1 MSQNENH
8 NAAPAI
14 DAAPAIKAWRFPS
27 TYTVLIAITA
37 VVWLLTWVI
46 PAGHYQSRD
55 GRPVA
60 GSFQV
65 TASPLT
71 TEQHFK
77 ELFLAPVNGLYGIE
91 NSAGH
96 VGPYENGSVFGAIGV
111 FFYVLSLGA
120 FIVTTTKTGAI
131 DACLRH
137 VAERFRLRGG
147 LLIGMVMLLIAIG
160 GSTYGMGEETL
171 GFYALL
177 VPLLLGLG
185 FDRMTAVGVILVGS
199 VVGNMNST
207 VNPFMTG
214 AASAGAGVPMGTGI
228 GLRFIMFIVLT
239 GIAIAYVVIYARRVQ
254 KNAKHSVVGFTDED
268 REMAKPRLQLPQ
280 PMTGQQKAVMFTFA
294 GTFCLMIFAIIP
306 WAQVIVGPQA
316 ASWPWQL
323 DWYFPEL
330 TALFLVMS
338 AVTGII
344 GGLRSNAL
352 YNAMLAG
359 IADFMGAA
367 LVIMLAR
374 GITVIMHNAQITDT
388 VLHSMESVVSG
399 ASSGLFAIIMYL
411 IIMPLSFLV
420 PSSSG
425 LATLAM
431 PVLAP
436 IADFTGVG
444 REIVVTAFQGAV
456 GTIAMISPTSAIVMS
471 GLALA
476 KVSYPRYLMWVLPL
490 LLILAVTTCL
500 FLAIGATLF

>member
-1 MSQNENH
+1 MSEYENA
-8 NAAPAI
+8 AAPATR
-14 DAAPAIKAWRFPS
+14 KAWRFPN
-27 TYTVLIAITA
+27 TYTVLLAITA
-37 VVWLLTWVI
+37 VVWLLTFII
-46 PAGHYQSRD
+46 PSGQYHMAD

-71 TEQHFK
+71 TVQRIK
-77 ELFLAPVNGLYGIE
+77 ELFLAPVNGLYGVE
-91 NSAGH
+91 NAAGH
-96 VGPYENGSVFGAIGV
+96 VGPYESGNLFGAIGV

-131 DACLRH
+131 DACLGH
-137 VAERFRLRGG
+137 VAQRFRQRGG
-147 LLIGMVMLLIAIG
+147 LLIVMVMLLIAIG

-214 AASAGAGVPMGTGI
+214 AASAGAGVPMGSGI
-228 GLRFIMFIVLT
+228 GLRFAMFIVLT
-239 GIAIAYVVIYARRVQ
+239 AIAILYVVRYARRVQ
-254 KNAKHSVVGFTDED
+254 RNAAHSVVGFSAED
-268 REMAKPRLQLPQ
+268 RELAQARLQLPP
-280 PMTGQQKAVMFTFA
+280 PMNRRQKGVMLTFA
-294 GTFCLMIFAIIP
+294 VTFIFMIFAIIP
-306 WAQVIVGPQA
+306 WAQVIAGPNA
-316 ASWPWQL
+316 TSWSWQL

-330 TALFLVMS
+330 TALFFVMS
-338 AVTGII
+338 IVTGLL
-344 GGLRSNAL
+344 GGLRGNGL

-359 IADFMGAA
+359 ISDFMGAA
-367 LVIMLAR
+367 LVIVLAR

-388 VLHSMESVVSG
+388 VLHSMESLANGAPSG
-399 ASSGLFAIIMYL
+399 TFTVMMYL
-411 IIMPLSFLV
+411 LIMPLSFLV

-436 IADFTGVG
+436 MADFTDVG
-444 REIVVTAFQGAV
+444 REMVVTAFQCAV

-476 KVSYPRYLMWVLPL
+476 KVSYTRYLLWVLPL
-490 LLILAVTTCL
+490 LGLLVVLNCL
-500 FLAIGATLF
+500 FLVLGAALK

>member
-1 MSQNENH
+1 MSQYES
-8 NAAPAI
+8 
-14 DAAPAIKAWRFPS
+14 DAGQTASKQWRFPS
-27 TYTVLIAITA
+27 AYTVLIVIT
-37 VVWLLTWVI
+37 VLVWLLTWII
-46 PAGHYQSRD
+46 PAGHYTLQD

-65 TASPLT
+65 TDSPLPADK
-71 TEQHFK
+71 HIL

-91 NSAGH
+91 NAEGH
-96 VGPYENGSVFGAIGV
+96 VGPYESGSVFGAIGV

-131 DACLRH
+131 DACLGH
-137 VAERFRLRGG
+137 VAQRFRQRGG
-147 LLIGMVMLLIAIG
+147 VLIVMVMLLIAIG

-214 AASAGAGVPMGTGI
+214 AASAGAGVPLGSGI

-239 GIAIAYVVIYARRVQ
+239 ALSIAYVVMYSRRV
-254 KNAKHSVVGFTDED
+254 KRNADHSVVGFTAED
-268 REMAKPRLQLPQ
+268 RDLAKAQLQLPQ
-280 PMTGQQKAVMFTFA
+280 PMTGQQKAVMAAFA
-294 GTFCLMIFAIIP
+294 GTFIFMIFAIVP
-306 WAQVIVGPQA
+306 WAQVIVGPA
-316 ASWPWQL
+316 APSWSWQL

-330 TALFLVMS
+330 TALFLIMS
-338 AVTGII
+338 MVTGLL
-344 GGLRSNAL
+344 GGMRGNAL

-367 LVIMLAR
+367 LVIVLAR
-374 GITVIMHNAQITDT
+374 GITVIMHNAQVTDT
-388 VLHSMESVVSG
+388 VLHSMEGVVSG
-399 ASSGLFAIIMYL
+399 ASSGLFTVMMYL

-436 IADFTGVG
+436 IADFAGVG
-444 REIVVTAFQGAV
+444 REMVVTAFQCSV

-476 KVSYPRYLMWVLPL
+476 KVSYPRYLLWVLPL
-490 LLILAVTTCL
+490 LAIQAVAICL
-500 FLAIGATLF
+500 FLVAGATLS

>member
-1 MSQNENH
+1 MSQYENS
-8 NAAPAI
+8 AAPAT
-14 DAAPAIKAWRFPS
+14 ARQWRFPS
-27 TYTVLIAITA
+27 TYTVLLLITA
-37 VVWLLTWVI
+37 AVWLLTFVI
-46 PAGHYQSRD
+46 PAGQYTLVD

-65 TASPLT
+65 VDSPLT
-71 TEQHFK
+71 AGARVK

-91 NSAGH
+91 NAQGH
-96 VGPYENGSVFGAIGV
+96 VGPYESGSVFGAIGV

-120 FIVTTTKTGAI
+120 FIVTTTRTGAI
-131 DACLRH
+131 DACLAH
-137 VAERFRLRGG
+137 VAQRFRQRGG
-147 LLIGMVMLLIAIG
+147 LLIIMVMLLIAIG

-228 GLRFIMFIVLT
+228 GLRFVMFIVLT
-239 GIAIAYVVIYARRVQ
+239 ALAIGYVVRYARRVQ
-254 KNAKHSVVGFTDED
+254 REPSRSVVGFSDED
-268 REMAKPRLQLPQ
+268 RELAQARLELPP
-280 PMTGQQKAVMFTFA
+280 PMTGRQKGVMAIFAFTFA
-294 GTFCLMIFAIIP
+294 FMIFAIIP
-306 WAQVIVGPQA
+306 WAQVIVGPDA
-316 ASWPWQL
+316 PSWSWQL

-330 TALFLVMS
+330 TALFFAMTLV
-338 AVTGII
+338 AGWL
-344 GGLRSNAL
+344 GGLRSDNL
-352 YNAMLAG
+352 YGAMLAG

-367 LVIMLAR
+367 LVIVLAR
-374 GITVIMHNAQITDT
+374 GITVIMHNAHITDT
-388 VLHSMESVVSG
+388 VLHSMENLASG
-399 ASSGLFAIIMYL
+399 TASGLFTVVMYL
-411 IIMPLSFLV
+411 LIMPLSFLV

-436 IADFTGVG
+436 MADFTGAG
-444 REIVVTAFQGAV
+444 REMVVTAFQCAV
-456 GTIAMISPTSAIVMS
+456 GTVALISPTSAIVMS

-476 KVSYPRYLMWVLPL
+476 KVSYARYLLWVLPL
-490 LLILAVTTCL
+490 LLLLAVAICV
-500 FLAIGATLF
+500 FLALGASLH